1 MASVET
7 ANVGMFHQEDQVCF
21 VEAKRDCESNSPGF
35 IFDQRLAC
43 ADEGPLDSYLQANST
58 VSEMYRAEQC

>member
-21 VEAKRDCESNSPGF
+21 VETKGVVNRTH
-35 IFDQRLAC
+35 LASFLTDGC
-43 ADEGPLDSYLQANST
+43 LDGADEGPVGSYLQANST
-58 VSEMYRAEQC
+58 VSKM